1 MSKSCECCKI
11 YWTHLH
17 RKVKCFVTQMNRN
30 SRHSMVIP
38 ESFVNY
44 FAWKLSRTIKL
55 EAPNGNVYD
64 VGIAERRNKT
74 VLRSGWEAFVDANHI
89 VENDLLMFR
98 HRGNACFKVVVFDSS
113 GCEKVVSCA
122 RIESNSSEQEP
133 STHSTD
139 MSSRSSD
146 SKTQSSGH
154 GRSDGCQSGSSGH
167 RRKRAKKDAISCPS
181 EDFSGEESPYEHE
194 SSESDDRAL
203 PKPPYVLSGQCYVT
217 EEHEEK
223 IAALVQETQPEIPLL
238 VAMMTKPNLKPY
250 PDLVI
255 PMDYALAHFPRKNQ
269 TITLQLPGQS
279 KKWHCEFRVR
289 SDGGR
294 CGLYSCD
301 FVHDNQLL
309 DGDLCVFQPMTNG
322 KARAFKVMVHLLRKA
337 SIDHLS
343 SGNFPHRGL
352 SSTKVASTV
361 RIMEEPDDGEET
373 VYSGHEEHGIIEKSP
388 NHDDAEKTC
397 DLPYMMPLGA
407 RLTEVQEK
415 KVLEKVGAIASELPI
430 YVAVMTKTSVFN
442 SLTFGM
448 QYGAMYLRKGR
459 RILVLKLEGKSQT
472 WHAEMRDKRSA
483 LRISVGWTSFASDNH
498 LQEGDICL
506 FQLMKNEGQPKMTV
520 YIIRSSSDSKTQSS
534 GRGRSDR
541 CQSGSS
547 GHRQKRAKK
556 DAISSSS
563 SEDSSGEDSSS
574 EHDSSESDDH
584 ALPKPL
590 YVLSGQ
596 CYVTEEHHEKIVALV
611 QETQPEMPLLVA
623 MMTQPNLKPYPD
635 LIIPKD
641 YAVAHFPRKDQ
652 TITLQLPAESKKWHC
667 EFRVTSDGG
676 RCSLYECDFV
686 RDNHLLE
693 GDLCL
698 FQPMEKAKG
707 RTFKVIVH
715 LL

>member
-1 MSKSCECCKI
+1 MSKSCECCKR

-17 RKVKCFVTQMNRN
+17 RKVKSFVTQMNRN

-44 FAWKLSRTIKL
+44 FAWKFSKTIKL

-64 VGIAERRNKT
+64 VGITEHRNKT

-133 STHSTD
+133 STNSID
-139 MSSRSSD
+139 MSSSSSD
-146 SKTQSSGH
+146 GKTQSSGR

-181 EDFSGEESPYEHE
+181 EDLSGEDSPSEHE
-194 SSESDDRAL
+194 SSESDDHAL

-238 VAMMTKPNLKPY
+238 VAMITKPNLKPY

-255 PMDYALAHFPRKNQ
+255 PMDYALAHFPQKNQ
-269 TITLQLPGQS
+269 TITLELPGQS

-294 CGLYSCD
+294 CCLYSSD

-337 SIDHLS
+337 
-343 SGNFPHRGL
+343 R
-352 SSTKVASTV
+352 
-361 RIMEEPDDGEET
+361 EET
-373 VYSGHEEHGIIEKSP
+373 YSSGHEEHGIIEKSP
-388 NHDDAEKTC
+388 NHDDADKTC

-407 RLTEVQEK
+407 HLTEVQEK

-430 YVAVMTKTSVFN
+430 YVTVMTKTNVFN
-442 SLTFGM
+442 SLTFGT
-448 QYGAMYLRKGR
+448 QYAAMYLRKGSR
-459 RILVLKLEGKSQT
+459 SLALKLEGKSQT
-472 WHAEMRDKRSA
+472 WHGQMYDHKGA
-483 LRISVGWTSFASDNH
+483 LRISGGWTSFARDNH
-498 LQEGDICL
+498 LQERDICL
-506 FQLMKNEGQPKMTV
+506 FQLMKNEGQPKMMV
-520 YIIRSSSDSKTQSS
+520 YIIRNEHFS
-534 GRGRSDR
+534 GEETF
-541 CQSGSS
+541 SS
-547 GHRQKRAKK
+547 GH
-556 DAISSSS
+556 
-563 SEDSSGEDSSS
+563 
-574 EHDSSESDDH
+574 
-584 ALPKPL
+584 
-590 YVLSGQ
+590 
-596 CYVTEEHHEKIVALV
+596 EEHGISEKSPNHDDADRTCDLPYMMSLGARLTQV
-611 QETQPEMPLLVA
+611 QEKKFLEKVGAIASELPIYVAIMTKTNVSVSLV
-623 MMTQPNLKPYPD
+623 
-635 LIIPKD
+635 
-641 YAVAHFPRKDQ
+641 
-652 TITLQLPAESKKWHC
+652 
-667 EFRVTSDGG
+667 
-676 RCSLYECDFV
+676 SLE
-686 RDNHLLE
+686 N
-693 GDLCL
+693 
-698 FQPMEKAKG
+698 
-707 RTFKVIVH
+707 
-715 LL
+715 